1 MTTISQGI
9 SSLRQRIISA
19 RLAPS
24 PIAMLSLFH
33 PPDAMV
39 RLCNSGV
46 ATMLL
51 IACGSGNDF
60 WRDRA
65 AATLRSASSSMPS
78 VSPFPVDGIKGVGA
92 NARHS
97 YLHAPECSSDYS
109 L

>member
-24 PIAMLSLFH
+24 PIAMMGSLAVSGMTAVVLSLFH

-51 IACGSGNDF
+51 IA
-60 WRDRA
+60 
-65 AATLRSASSSMPS
+65 SMR
-78 VSPFPVDGIKGVGA
+78 FGQ
-92 NARHS
+92 
-97 YLHAPECSSDYS
+97 
-109 L
+109 